1 MVGRKGKGIKMKSM
15 MKRTTLREIRQ
26 SFGRFIA
33 ILAIIAL
40 GVGFYA
46 GLSVSKGA
54 MVQTTDH
61 YLKQHTFF
69 DYRLLSTLGFEEAD
83 VEAFAAAE
91 DVAAA
96 EGAYSLDVLY
106 QNREGNE
113 SAIKLHSLP
122 ELVNTVELTA
132 GRLPENASECVVDS
146 RLCTKE
152 DIGTKLI
159 LTDNN
164 DEETLESLTGREFT
178 IVGIVQ
184 SPYYMNFERGTTSL
198 GNGKLTGYAYLSR
211 DAFNQDYYT
220 EVFLAFDQDYEIYSD
235 AYEDFMA
242 EKEEDWEALCQER
255 ADIRFASILDEANE
269 ELSDAE
275 EELADQKAE
284 AEKEL
289 NEAYTKLTDAQTELE
304 DGQKSLDDA
313 RKSLKEQEDALAAS
327 RAGYMPEYDLDGML
341 GAQLEMAQAQINEAK
356 KALAEKEEELTGAR
370 TELEDGWKEYDE
382 NKEEFD
388 EKIEDAEQK
397 LADAREEIDA
407 LKEPK
412 TYVLGRKTNI
422 GYACF
427 ESDSSI
433 VAGISRV
440 FPIFF
445 FLVAALICITTMN
458 RMVEEQR
465 TQIGVL
471 KALGYSNLT
480 IMSKYLFYSGSAAI
494 IGCILGFF
502 VGTYGFPRVIWS
514 AYGIMYDLVPLEYV
528 LDGGLLAVSVVVAL
542 LCSVGTTWFSC
553 RYELTEVAAQ
563 LMRPKA
569 PKAGKRVFL
578 EGIPFLWNRLKFLH
592 KVSLRN
598 IFRYKKRFLM
608 MVIGISGC
616 TALLVTGF
624 GIKDSISNLAAY
636 QYEEIMT
643 FDGTAN
649 LSEPYEEDGT
659 DLVTEEVQEWVED
672 SIYVSEQSMDLYAD
686 GKVKSVS
693 LIVPKEQQKLSDFI
707 DFHTKKKETVEQPG
721 LGEAVINSKLSDI
734 YKLNIGD
741 ELTLR
746 DENMQELHVTVSG
759 IFENYIYDYVF
770 VSEETY
776 VEQMGELPEY
786 KSVYLKFKE
795 GQDVHAAGAALAESE
810 NVSSVSVNADMKER
824 IASMMSSLDYIV
836 LTIIIC
842 AAFLAFIVLYNLTN
856 INITERIREIA
867 TIKVLGFYKREADQY
882 VFRENMLLTGIGA
895 LVGLVL
901 GKLLHAFVMSQIQID
916 MIAFD
921 VRIRPLSYCFSIL
934 LTFLFA
940 WLVNRV
946 MSVKVDGINMAESLK
961 SVD

>member
-1 MVGRKGKGIKMKSM
+1 MKSM

-46 GLSVSKGA
+46 GLSVTKGA

-61 YLKQHTFF
+61 YLKKHTFF
-69 DYRLLSTLGFEEAD
+69 DYHMLSTLGFEEAD
-83 VEAFAAAE
+83 VKAFAAAK

-106 QNREGNE
+106 QNREGKE

-122 ELVNTVELTA
+122 EAVNTVELTA
-132 GRLPENASECVVDS
+132 GRLPENAGECVVDS
-146 RLCTKE
+146 RLCSEE

-164 DEETLESLTGREFT
+164 EEETLDSLTGREFT

-198 GNGKLTGYAYLSR
+198 GNGKLAGFAYLSR
-211 DAFNQDYYT
+211 DAFDLEYFT
-220 EVFLAFDQDYEIYSD
+220 EVFLSFEQDYEIYSD

-242 EKEEDWEALCQER
+242 KKEDEWEAFCQER
-255 ADIRFASILDEANE
+255 ADIRFASILDEAKE
-269 ELSDAE
+269 ELFDAKK
-275 EELADQKAE
+275 ELADQKE
-284 AEKEL
+284 EGESKL
-289 NEAYTKLTDAQTELE
+289 DEAYTELVNAQAEYE
-304 DGQKSLDDA
+304 DGQKSLTA
-313 RKSLKEQEDALAAS
+313 AEKSLKEQEDALAAS
-327 RAGYMPEYDLDGML
+327 LAQYVPEYDPDGML
-341 GAQLEMAQAQINEAK
+341 GAQLAQGQAQLDAAK
-356 KALAEKEEELTGAR
+356 KALSEKQKELAR
-370 TELEDGWKEYDE
+370 AQKELSDGWKEYDE
-382 NKEEFD
+382 NKAEYD
-388 EKIEDAEQK
+388 EKIEDAEAK
-397 LADAREEIDA
+397 ISDAQEEIDA
-407 LKEPK
+407 LKKPK

-422 GYACF
+422 GYTCF

-471 KALGYSNLT
+471 KALGYRNLT

-514 AYGIMYDLVPLEYV
+514 AYGIMYNLVSLEYV
-528 LDGGLLAVSVVVAL
+528 LDGWLLAVSVVVAL

-553 RYELTEVAAQ
+553 RHELAEVAAQ

-578 EGIPFLWNRLKFLH
+578 EGIPFLWNRLKFLR
-592 KVSLRN
+592 KVCIRN
-598 IFRYKKRFLM
+598 IFRYKKRFFM

-624 GIKDSISNLAAY
+624 GIKDSISNLAVY

-649 LSEPYEEDGT
+649 LSEPYEENGKN
-659 DLVTEEVQEWVED
+659 LWTEEMQEWIEE
-672 SIYVSEQSMDLYAD
+672 SLYVSEQSMDLYAD
-686 GKVKSVS
+686 GKVKAVS
-693 LIVPKEQQKLSDFI
+693 LIVPKEQQRLSDFI
-707 DFHTKKKETVEQPG
+707 DFHTKEKKTVEQPG
-721 LGEAVINSKLSDI
+721 AGQAVINSKLSDM
-734 YKLNIGD
+734 YKLKIGD

-746 DENMQELHVTVSG
+746 DKDMQELHVTVSG
-759 IFENYIYDYVF
+759 IFENFIYDYVF
-770 VSEETY
+770 ISEETY
-776 VEQMGELPEY
+776 VEQMGEPPEY
-786 KSVYLKFKE
+786 KSVYLKLKE
-795 GQDVHAAGAALAESE
+795 GEEVHAAGAALMESE
-810 NVSSVSVNADMKER
+810 GVASVSVNADMKER

-921 VRIRPLSYCFSIL
+921 VRIQLVSYGISIL
-934 LTFLFA
+934 MTFLFA

-946 MSVKVDGINMAESLK
+946 MSVKVDRINMAESLK